1 MGITMQSS
9 TKDARINT
17 RSIEKKEE
25 SDLVVALVGNPN
37 VGKST
42 VFNALTG
49 MHQHTGNWT
58 GKTVSMASGYVKA
71 YDRGFCLV
79 DLPGCYS
86 LFAHSREEEVAR
98 DFILEGNADAVI
110 VVCDGT
116 CLERNL
122 ILALQIL
129 CLTKNVVLCVNL
141 LDEAKKK
148 HIEINLKKLEEL
160 LGIPVIG
167 TTARKKKGLSNL
179 LRAVLK
185 IKKRP
190 PADVWNLPENAGRS
204 EEETAREIVRHAE
217 EISRTVKN
225 EAGESAYARDRRVD
239 RILTSKAFGFPIMF
253 LMLLGIFWLTI
264 EGANYPS
271 SILSEFLFRFETPL
285 LQFLDFLPAPL
296 PEVLVLG
303 AYRVTAWVVSV
314 MLPPMAIFFPL
325 FTLLEDLGYLPRVAF
340 NLDKCFKKCRAC
352 GKQALTMCMGF
363 GCNAAG
369 VVGCRIIDSPRERLI
384 AILTNSFV
392 PCNGRFPFLVAVLT
406 MFFAGS
412 GSVLSAVGL
421 AGFIV
426 LGVLITLLVSY
437 LLSVTIL
444 KGVPSSFTLELPSYR
459 RPQIGSVIVRSVFD
473 RTIFVLGRALVSAA
487 PCGILIWICAN
498 VMVGDASILKICT
511 DFLNPFASLFGLDG
525 VILMAFILGLPAN
538 EIVLPIIV
546 MAYMSGGTLTGME
559 DLIGLKA
566 LLSANGWTAVTAIC
580 TMLFSLMHWPCATT
594 LLTVRKETGSLWW
607 TVAAFL
613 IPTIVGFTACF
624 LVNTIENIL
633 L

>member
-167 TTARKKKGLSNL
+167 TTARKKKGLSDL

-190 PADVWNLPENAGRS
+190 PADVWNLSENADRS

-511 DFLNPFASLFGLDG
+511 DFLNPFASVFGLDG

-624 LVNTIENIL
+624 LVNTIANIL